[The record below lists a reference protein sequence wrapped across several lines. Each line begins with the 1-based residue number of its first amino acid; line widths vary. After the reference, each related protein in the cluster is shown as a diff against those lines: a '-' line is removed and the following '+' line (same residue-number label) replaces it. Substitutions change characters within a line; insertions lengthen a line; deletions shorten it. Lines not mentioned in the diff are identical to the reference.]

1 MTKRSFNIIS
11 VLIGAVLLIS
21 VIYFVTGIIT
31 DKKAGPSQAQV
42 LFDSLSK
49 KTEIIANKYDYNSNA
64 FADSFMQAVKDFD
77 DYAGLE
83 LIMNGKI
90 LYSYP
95 ATKAN
100 TIDTQNYTKD
110 FTKSL
115 NLNNGNN
122 LVLKA
127 QIYTVKPA
135 SLFYHAR
142 TAFILIFIAT
152 LIAILILIF
161 AKPEPTKDNVIK
173 FEHKDNFD
181 DNPFRSNTVAQEP
194 VSEDTP
200 VEQDNSVEELE
211 EEITSPSDILSN
223 EEETS
228 LNFSDNEVYTS
239 EEAEEQTKEQTK
251 EQTEVSETESDSEVT
266 ATISEEEALLPA
278 LEEELIHSA
287 SQEQDL
293 SLTIVRIAGIPN
305 DDTNS
310 PQAECIKNCVNNR
323 GSAYR
328 YGKDAYALLIKA
340 LKLDDALQDAESLLE
355 RLAASLRDQGL
366 PAITIGISSRT
377 ERLIS
382 ADRLLTEAS
391 EAQKH
396 ASDDMTSPIIAFRV
410 NPEKYRNFILNN

>member
-1 MTKRSFNIIS
+1 MTKRSFNIVS

-21 VIYFVTGIIT
+21 VIYFVTGIVT

-42 LFDSLSK
+42 LFDSLAK
-49 KTEIIANKYDYNSNA
+49 KTEVIANKYDYNSSA

-77 DYAGLE
+77 DYASLE
-83 LIMNGKI
+83 LVMNGNT

-95 ATKAN
+95 STKAN

-110 FTKSL
+110 FTKSF

-122 LVLKA
+122 LVIKA
-127 QIYTVKPA
+127 QIYTVKPS

-161 AKPEPTKDNVIK
+161 AKPEGSCSKDKVIK
-173 FEHKDNFD
+173 FNHKDSFD
-181 DNPFRSNTVAQEP
+181 DNPFRTDNVAVE
-194 VSEDTP
+194 SLSDNGP
-200 VEQDNSVEELE
+200 VEEDATVEELQ
-211 EEITSPSDILSN
+211 EEISSPSDFLSN
-223 EEETS
+223 EEDTS
-228 LNFSDNEVYTS
+228 LSFSDNEVYTA
-239 EEAEEQTKEQTK
+239 EEAEEQDT
-251 EQTEVSETESDSEVT
+251 SDEEIQDKPIIT

-293 SLTIVRIAGIPN
+293 SLIIVRIAGIQN
-305 DDTNS
+305 DNPDS
-310 PQAECIKNCVNNR
+310 AQAACIKNCVNER

-328 YGKDAYALLIKA
+328 YGTDSYALLIKA

-382 ADRLLTEAS
+382 AERLLTEAS

>member
-77 DYAGLE
+77 DYASLE
-83 LIMNGKI
+83 LIMNGKT

-161 AKPEPTKDNVIK
+161 AKPEGSKDTVIK
-173 FEHKDNFD
+173 FEHKDTFD
-181 DNPFRSNTVAQEP
+181 DNPFRSDNVAAEP
-194 VSEDTP
+194 LSEDTS

-211 EEITSPSDILSN
+211 EEITSPSDFLSN
-223 EEETS
+223 EEETT
-228 LNFSDNEVYTS
+228 LNFSDNEVYSS
-239 EEAEEQTKEQTK
+239 EEAE

-293 SLTIVRIAGIPN
+293 SLIIVRIAGIPN

-310 PQAECIKNCVNNR
+310 AQAACIKNCVNNR

>member
-1 MTKRSFNIIS
+1 MTKRSFNIVS

-21 VIYFVTGIIT
+21 VIYFVTGIVT

-42 LFDSLSK
+42 LFDSLAK
-49 KTEIIANKYDYNSNA
+49 KTEVIANKYDYNSSA

-77 DYAGLE
+77 DYASLE
-83 LIMNGKI
+83 LVMNGNT

-95 ATKAN
+95 STKAN

-110 FTKSL
+110 FTKSF

-122 LVLKA
+122 LVIKA
-127 QIYTVKPA
+127 QIYTVKPS

-161 AKPEPTKDNVIK
+161 AKPEGSSSKDKVIK
-173 FEHKDNFD
+173 FNHKDSFD
-181 DNPFRSNTVAQEP
+181 DNPFRTDNVAVE
-194 VSEDTP
+194 SLSDNGP
-200 VEQDNSVEELE
+200 VEEDATVEELQ
-211 EEITSPSDILSN
+211 EEISSPSDFLSN
-223 EEETS
+223 EEDTS
-228 LNFSDNEVYTS
+228 LSFSDNEVYTA
-239 EEAEEQTKEQTK
+239 EEAEEQDT
-251 EQTEVSETESDSEVT
+251 SDEEIQDKPIIT

-293 SLTIVRIAGIPN
+293 SLIIVRIAGIQN
-305 DDTNS
+305 DNPDS
-310 PQAECIKNCVNNR
+310 AQAACIKNCVNER

-328 YGKDAYALLIKA
+328 YGTDSYALLIKA

-382 ADRLLTEAS
+382 AERLLTEAS

>member
-181 DNPFRSNTVAQEP
+181 DNPFRSNIVAQEP

-211 EEITSPSDILSN
+211 EEITSPSDFLSN

-239 EEAEEQTKEQTK
+239 EEAEEQTKEQT
-251 EQTEVSETESDSEVT
+251 EVSETANEPEVT

-293 SLTIVRIAGIPN
+293 SLIIVRIAGIPN

-310 PQAECIKNCVNNR
+310 AQAACIKNCVNNR

>member
-77 DYAGLE
+77 DYASLE
-83 LIMNGKI
+83 LIMNGKT

-95 ATKAN
+95 ANKAN

-161 AKPEPTKDNVIK
+161 AKPETSKDNIIK
-173 FEHKDNFD
+173 FEHKDTFD
-181 DNPFRSNTVAQEP
+181 DNPFRSDNVAAEP

-200 VEQDNSVEELE
+200 VEQDSSVEELE
-211 EEITSPSDILSN
+211 EEITSPSDFLSN

-228 LNFSDNEVYTS
+228 LNFSDNEVYS
-239 EEAEEQTKEQTK
+239 AEEAEESDVTDAESQ
-251 EQTEVSETESDSEVT
+251 SDSEVT

-293 SLTIVRIAGIPN
+293 SLIIVRIAGIPN

-310 PQAECIKNCVNNR
+310 PQAACIKNCVNNR

>member
-173 FEHKDNFD
+173 FEHKDTFD
-181 DNPFRSNTVAQEP
+181 DNPFRSNIVAQEP
-194 VSEDTP
+194 VSEDTS
-200 VEQDNSVEELE
+200 VEQDNTVEELE
-211 EEITSPSDILSN
+211 EEITSPSDFLSN

-239 EEAEEQTKEQTK
+239 EEAEEQTKEQT
-251 EQTEVSETESDSEVT
+251 EVSETKNEPEVT

-293 SLTIVRIAGIPN
+293 SLIIVRIAGIPN

-310 PQAECIKNCVNNR
+310 AQAACIKNCVNNR

>member
-152 LIAILILIF
+152 VIAILILIF
-161 AKPEPTKDNVIK
+161 AKPEPSKDNVIK
-173 FEHKDNFD
+173 FEHKDKFD
-181 DNPFRSNTVAQEP
+181 DNPFRSNIVATEP

-211 EEITSPSDILSN
+211 EEITTPSDFLSN

-239 EEAEEQTKEQTK
+239 EEAEEQTKEQA
-251 EQTEVSETESDSEVT
+251 EVSETQSDSEVT
-266 ATISEEEALLPA
+266 ATINEEEALLPA

-293 SLTIVRIAGIPN
+293 SLIIVRIAGIPN

-310 PQAECIKNCVNNR
+310 PQAACIKNCVNNR

-396 ASDDMTSPIIAFRV
+396 ASEDMTSPIIAFRV

>member
-11 VLIGAVLLIS
+11 LLIGAVLLIS

-161 AKPEPTKDNVIK
+161 AKPEGSKDNVIK
-173 FEHKDNFD
+173 FEHKDTFD
-181 DNPFRSNTVAQEP
+181 DNPFRSDIVAAEQL
-194 VSEDTP
+194 SEDTP
-200 VEQDNSVEELE
+200 VEQDSSVEELE

-239 EEAEEQTKEQTK
+239 EEAEEQTKEQT
-251 EQTEVSETESDSEVT
+251 EVSETQSQPEVT

-293 SLTIVRIAGIPN
+293 SLIIVRIAGIPN

-310 PQAECIKNCVNNR
+310 PQAACIKNCVNNR

>member
-161 AKPEPTKDNVIK
+161 AKPEPSKDNVIK

-181 DNPFRSNTVAQEP
+181 DNPFRSNIVAQEP

-200 VEQDNSVEELE
+200 VEQDSSVEELE

-239 EEAEEQTKEQTK
+239 EEAEEQTKEQT
-251 EQTEVSETESDSEVT
+251 EVSETQREPEVT

-293 SLTIVRIAGIPN
+293 SLIIVRIAGIPN

-310 PQAECIKNCVNNR
+310 PQAACIKNCVNNR

-396 ASDDMTSPIIAFRV
+396 ASEDMTSPIIAFRV

>member
-293 SLTIVRIAGIPN
+293 SLIIVRIAGIPN

-310 PQAECIKNCVNNR
+310 PQAACIKNCVNNR

>member
-1 MTKRSFNIIS
+1 MTKRSFNIVS

-77 DYAGLE
+77 DYASLE
-83 LIMNGKI
+83 LIMNGKT

-110 FTKSL
+110 FTKSF

-122 LVLKA
+122 LVIKA
-127 QIYTVKPA
+127 QIYTVKPS

-161 AKPEPTKDNVIK
+161 AKPEVSNSKDKVIR
-173 FEHKDNFD
+173 FDHKDSFD
-181 DNPFRSNTVAQEP
+181 DNPFRTDNVASDS

-200 VEQDNSVEELE
+200 IEEDTTIDELQ
-211 EEITSPSDILSN
+211 EEITSPSDFLSN

-228 LNFSDNEVYTS
+228 LNFSDNEVYS
-239 EEAEEQTKEQTK
+239 AEEAEESDVTDAESQ
-251 EQTEVSETESDSEVT
+251 SEPVIT
-266 ATISEEEALLPA
+266 ATISAEEALLPA

-293 SLTIVRIAGIPN
+293 SLIIVRIAGIPN
-305 DDTNS
+305 DNPDS
-310 PQAECIKNCVNNR
+310 AQAACIKNCVNER

-328 YGKDAYALLIKA
+328 YGNDAYALLIKA

>member
-161 AKPEPTKDNVIK
+161 AKPEPSKDNVIK
-173 FEHKDNFD
+173 FEHKDTFE
-181 DNPFRSNTVAQEP
+181 DNPFRSNIVAQEP
-194 VSEDTP
+194 VPEDTP

-211 EEITSPSDILSN
+211 EEITSPSDFLSN

-239 EEAEEQTKEQTK
+239 EEAEEQTK

-293 SLTIVRIAGIPN
+293 SLIIVRIAGIPN

-310 PQAECIKNCVNNR
+310 PQAACIKNCVNNR

>member
-100 TIDTQNYTKD
+100 TIDTQNYTKN

-211 EEITSPSDILSN
+211 EEITSPSDFLSN

-239 EEAEEQTKEQTK
+239 EEAEEQTKEQT
-251 EQTEVSETESDSEVT
+251 EVSETANEPEVT

-293 SLTIVRIAGIPN
+293 SLIIVRIAGIPN

-310 PQAECIKNCVNNR
+310 AQAACIKNCVNNR

>member
-1 MTKRSFNIIS
+1 M
-11 VLIGAVLLIS
+11 L
-21 VIYFVTGIIT
+21 
-31 DKKAGPSQAQV
+31 
-42 LFDSLSK
+42 
-49 KTEIIANKYDYNSNA
+49 
-64 FADSFMQAVKDFD
+64 
-77 DYAGLE
+77 
-83 LIMNGKI
+83 
-90 LYSYP
+90 
-95 ATKAN
+95 
-100 TIDTQNYTKD
+100 
-110 FTKSL
+110 
-115 NLNNGNN
+115 
-122 LVLKA
+122 
-127 QIYTVKPA
+127 
-135 SLFYHAR
+135 
-142 TAFILIFIAT
+142 
-152 LIAILILIF
+152 
-161 AKPEPTKDNVIK
+161 
-173 FEHKDNFD
+173 
-181 DNPFRSNTVAQEP
+181 
-194 VSEDTP
+194 
-200 VEQDNSVEELE
+200 
-211 EEITSPSDILSN
+211 DIL
-223 EEETS
+223 
-228 LNFSDNEVYTS
+228 LNKESIS
-239 EEAEEQTKEQTK
+239 ATKEQTK
-251 EQTEVSETESDSEVT
+251 EQTEVSETQREPEVT

-293 SLTIVRIAGIPN
+293 SLIIVRIAGIPN

-310 PQAECIKNCVNNR
+310 PQAACIKNCVNNR

>member
-161 AKPEPTKDNVIK
+161 AKPEVSKDNVIK

-181 DNPFRSNTVAQEP
+181 DNPFRSNSVAADP
-194 VSEDTP
+194 LSEDTP

-211 EEITSPSDILSN
+211 EEITSPSDFLSN

-239 EEAEEQTKEQTK
+239 EEAEEQTKEQS
-251 EQTEVSETESDSEVT
+251 EVSETKNDSEVT

-293 SLTIVRIAGIPN
+293 SLIIVRIAGIPN

-310 PQAECIKNCVNNR
+310 PQAACIKNCVNNR

-355 RLAASLRDQGL
+355 RLAATLRDQGL

-396 ASDDMTSPIIAFRV
+396 ASEDMTSPIIAFRV